1 MLTNNISKKD
11 KCPIR
16 LCDPIPIWLRLLC
29 SERQMHDAY
38 SKHGSGMTTL
48 TNKSNYY
55 YQSYLLGYTIWQ
67 TTILFDS
74 GYSLSEVIAWEPND
88 IIYSSLE
95 ESMICNNNSL
105 L

>member
-1 MLTNNISKKD
+1 
-11 KCPIR
+11 
-16 LCDPIPIWLRLLC
+16 
-29 SERQMHDAY
+29 MHDAY
-38 SKHGSGMTTL
+38 SKHGSGMITL

-67 TTILFDS
+67 TTMLFES
-74 GYSLSEVIAWEPND
+74 GYSLSEVITGELSD
-88 IIYSSLE
+88 IVYGSLE